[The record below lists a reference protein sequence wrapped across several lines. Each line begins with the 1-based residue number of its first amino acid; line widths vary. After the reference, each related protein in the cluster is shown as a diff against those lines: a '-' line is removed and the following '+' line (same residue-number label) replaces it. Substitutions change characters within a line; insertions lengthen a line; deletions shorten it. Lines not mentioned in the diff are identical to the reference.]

1 MSRAIC
7 RLENARRRAGGCAEL
22 ARSTWRRQRPAAAG
36 RRLAERHTPRKQL
49 EREASAGWE
58 EPARP
63 TLPATACVP
72 SEVISQPAACT
83 EKRRDARPGAGAG
96 AVPTEAASCRRL
108 CDRRSSHSAQAA
120 RHRSPRF
127 GRPACATELYPRRVP
142 PAGSAEGPWL
152 GSATAPAYTRAKGCV
167 RAAGGNAQVPRGRD
181 RGPRWGRGPGRT
193 QHPAWVTASR
203 GGGRVRAAAGGRGRH
218 LTSHLKGRFLFL
230 QRTDFREK
238 DRARVDRKSIRLLIA
253 KSYSR

>member
-1 MSRAIC
+1 M
-7 RLENARRRAGGCAEL
+7 

-127 GRPACATELYPRRVP
+127 GRPACATKLSPRRVP

-167 RAAGGNAQVPRGRD
+167 RAAGGNAPGATGERPGTALGSGSRLNPAPSVGD
-181 RGPRWGRGPGRT
+181 GFPGRRT
-193 QHPAWVTASR
+193 RAGSS
-203 GGGRVRAAAGGRGRH
+203 GGKGKAPD
-218 LTSHLKGRFLFL
+218 LTFKR
-230 QRTDFREK
+230 
-238 DRARVDRKSIRLLIA
+238 
-253 KSYSR
+253 